1 MLVQSTHYLKITAFQ
16 LLNVI
21 DRCHLF
27 IFTYL
32 FIFIIIYHI
41 FYIIFIFIFYHLVS
55 GLYIISKCLNLF
67 YYFISDIVIYL
78 IYIDLMRK
86 RCQLINVDVDV
97 DVCFTYKSIFIIFE
111 GVGTGLKNITHNRT
125 LLLAVSISRSI

>member
-27 IFTYL
+27 IYF
-32 FIFIIIYHI
+32 IIYHI

-55 GLYIISKCLNLF
+55 GLYIIYKCLNLF
-67 YYFISDIVIYL
+67 YYFISDCNLFHLY
-78 IYIDLMRK
+78 
-86 RCQLINVDVDV
+86 
-97 DVCFTYKSIFIIFE
+97 
-111 GVGTGLKNITHNRT
+111 
-125 LLLAVSISRSI
+125 

>member
-27 IFTYL
+27 IYF
-32 FIFIIIYHI
+32 IIYHT

-55 GLYIISKCLNLF
+55 GLYIIYKCLNLF
-67 YYFISDIVIYL
+67 YYFISDYNL
-78 IYIDLMRK
+78 FNLY
-86 RCQLINVDVDV
+86 
-97 DVCFTYKSIFIIFE
+97 
-111 GVGTGLKNITHNRT
+111 
-125 LLLAVSISRSI
+125 